1 MSAFLEK
8 NYRLIVAFALGFMFI
23 VSVLNAKNDSAIF
36 DETAHIGAAYSYVT
50 QHEIRLNPEHPPLIK
65 DLAGLP
71 LLLLNLNF
79 DTNQPFWTGTLPGKW
94 DEGQWAAG
102 RYLLYQAGNNPD
114 KIIFWAR
121 FPIILLS
128 LLLGFFIFKWG
139 REIAGIQA
147 GILALL
153 FYVFDPNIL
162 GHNHFVTTDLGIA
175 AFMIFSFYFYLK
187 FIKYPAW
194 KNVLLAGIFLGLL
207 QLAKFSFITAFP
219 IFAVITI
226 LYPLVIKKATDEK
239 NLPPRQK
246 FAFWCGGALIFRLK
260 KLGEYAGKGAVVFFA
275 SLVVVWIVYA
285 ANTFNMKQDTV
296 SRVIEANFPAAS
308 AQSTKDIYFNKF
320 LHQLNASP
328 LTRPLT
334 EYGIGIGYVFRRVAG
349 GNGAYFMGQV
359 SSTAF
364 RAYFPT
370 VFMIKEPVP
379 LLFLMFGALFFALF
393 KFGRTFAK
401 SFPNFFQNTR
411 RNISHYLRAHITEF
425 SMVSF
430 VVLYGY
436 LSITGNL
443 NIGFRHL
450 FPVLPFLYIL
460 TAKNISEFL
469 KNRKTSRGKLFFTS
483 AAFLLAAYLIIETM
497 AVFPNYMS
505 YFNESV
511 GGPKNGYRYVTDS
524 NADWGQDL
532 KRLRSFLDNHPDIG
546 TIRVDYFGG
555 GDIKTY
561 IGDKYLMWWDS
572 KRPIET
578 GWYAISA
585 NFLMGSLYDKTKPDK
600 ESYRWLKNKK
610 PDFQAGASILI
621 YHITPEEAAA
631 ANGS

>member
-1 MSAFLEK
+1 MSIFLEK
-8 NYRLIVAFALGFMFI
+8 NYKLIVALTLGFMFI

-71 LLLLNLNF
+71 LLFLNLNF
-79 DTNQPFWTGTLPGKW
+79 DANQPFWAGTLPGKW

-102 RYLLYQAGNNPD
+102 RYLLYQASNNPD

-153 FYVFDPNIL
+153 FYAFDPNIL

-175 AFMIFSFYFYLK
+175 AFMVFSFYFYLK

-194 KNVLLAGIFLGLL
+194 KNVIFAGIFLGLL
-207 QLAKFSFITAFP
+207 QLAKFSFITALP
-219 IFAVITI
+219 IFGLITI
-226 LYPLVIKKATDEK
+226 LYPLAIKITAAEK
-239 NLPPRQK
+239 SN
-246 FAFWCGGALIFRLK
+246 FIFRLK
-260 KLGEYAGKGAVVFFA
+260 KLGEYIGKGAVVFFA

-285 ANTFNMKQDTV
+285 ANSFNMRQDTV
-296 SRVIEANFPAAS
+296 ARVIEANFSAAS
-308 AQSTKDIYFNKF
+308 AESAKDIYFNKF
-320 LHQLNASP
+320 LHQLNANS

-379 LLFLMFGALFFALF
+379 LLFLMFGALFLALF
-393 KFGRTFAK
+393 KFGRTFVK
-401 SFPNFFQNTR
+401 SFENFWKYTA
-411 RNISHYLRAHITEF
+411 RNISHYLRIHITEF
-425 SMVSF
+425 SMVLF
-430 VVLYGY
+430 VFLYGY

-450 FPVLPFLYIL
+450 FPILPFLYIL

-469 KNRKTSRGKLFFTS
+469 KNRQTTRGKLFFSS
-483 AAFLLAAYLIIETM
+483 AVFLLVAYLIVETV

-511 GGPKNGYRYVTDS
+511 GGPKNGYRFVTDS

-532 KRLRSFLDNHPDIG
+532 KRLRSFLDDHPDIG

-572 KRPIET
+572 KRPVEA
-578 GWYAISA
+578 GWYAIST

-610 PDFQAGASILI
+610 PDFQVGTSILI
-621 YHITPEEAAA
+621 YNITPKEAVA
-631 ANGS
+631 ANGN